1 MHTQIHTYIFWD
13 LGIYMLRLRGRFHT
27 SSVITHLCIYE
38 RIFQNLGEPWP
49 PLTAC
54 GSTISCHGSV
64 WQLEWYLGDW
74 TISGWQWQVYG
85 CCYLRVGRWWLGL
98 HMRATPNGRGFR
110 DISDWLSCLSKKL
123 FNSWHVDAY
132 A

>member
-64 WQLEWYLGDW
+64 WQLEWYLGVWFTGLWFGWLDHQW
-74 TISGWQWQVYG
+74 LAVTGLWVLLPKGWQVVTWFTHEGNPQRQG
-85 CCYLRVGRWWLGL
+85 
-98 HMRATPNGRGFR
+98 
-110 DISDWLSCLSKKL
+110 I
-123 FNSWHVDAY
+123 SWHFWLAVLSS
-132 A
+132 